1 MNENGCV
8 WGYPTTLAALDTNYI
23 IFKIIENFP
32 QKQIFKN
39 FQKNKFGE
47 GKAFES
53 SLLKFQI
60 SKLNNYYTDMC
71 WSCQVTMVLARPIG

>member
-23 IFKIIENFP
+23 NFKITENFP
-32 QKQIFKN
+32 QKK

-47 GKAFES
+47 GKALNLHCWNF
-53 SLLKFQI
+53 KFQ
-60 SKLNNYYTDMC
+60 N
-71 WSCQVTMVLARPIG
+71 